1 MKLKEII
8 RRQIK
13 EAVRNYDFEEFIEN
27 AIDQINLEAI
37 IEKRVEIMLENT
49 DIEDVLVEVINDTF
63 EEEFDEYEIAEIIKE
78 RLEN

>member
-63 EEEFDEYEIAEIIKE
+63 EEEFDEYEITEIIKE